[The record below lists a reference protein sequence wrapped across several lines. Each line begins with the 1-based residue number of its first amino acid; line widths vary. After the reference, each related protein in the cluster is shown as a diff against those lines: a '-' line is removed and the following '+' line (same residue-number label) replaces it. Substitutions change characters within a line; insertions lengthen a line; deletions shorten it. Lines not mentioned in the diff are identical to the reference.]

1 MSVCVTVCYAC
12 VAMRMCDY
20 VRTCMHQSVVWDAS
34 AVHTDCFILPSKSYL
49 CVVSVWHLLL
59 LSVLCPAEHN
69 LPAAVD
75 REASEQPRNVL
86 WSQHWTET
94 GPHEEG
100 TNVRTYVRCA
110 CDMVSLT
117 LYCISTYVRRP

>member
-1 MSVCVTVCYAC
+1 MYVHACISIQSGILVLSTLTASFYHLRKCY
-12 VAMRMCDY
+12 
-20 VRTCMHQSVVWDAS
+20 
-34 AVHTDCFILPSKSYL
+34 P

-59 LSVLCPAEHN
+59 LSVLCPEEHN

-100 TNVRTYVRCA
+100 TNICMYVGCV

-117 LYCISTYVRRP
+117 LLYICSYVHWP